1 MKNCSHLKEK
11 RYIELQIESIMI
23 MIVIIRKNRNFHIA
37 ILNHPDI
44 PSENKQ
50 TRYFDMEIST
60 TKNCI
65 KTLRDSGQILE
76 SQKRKKVERI

>member
-1 MKNCSHLKEK
+1 
-11 RYIELQIESIMI
+11 MI
-23 MIVIIRKNRNFHIA
+23 MIVIIMNAGISILQF
-37 ILNHPDI
+37 LNHPDI

-65 KTLRDSGQILE
+65 YTLRDSGQILE
-76 SQKRKKVERI
+76 SQKKKKKSREFKHFSQVQNLLCQQVPV

>member
-1 MKNCSHLKEK
+1 M
-11 RYIELQIESIMI
+11 
-23 MIVIIRKNRNFHIA
+23 IA
-37 ILNHPDI
+37 IIMNAGISILQFLNHPDI

-76 SQKRKKVERI
+76 SQKKKKKSREFKHFSQVQTLLCQQVPV

>member
-1 MKNCSHLKEK
+1 
-11 RYIELQIESIMI
+11 MI
-23 MIVIIRKNRNFHIA
+23 MIVIIMNAGISILQF
-37 ILNHPDI
+37 LNHPDI

-65 KTLRDSGQILE
+65 NTLRDSGQILE
-76 SQKRKKVERI
+76 SQKKKKKSREFKHFSQVQNLLCQQVPV

>member
-1 MKNCSHLKEK
+1 
-11 RYIELQIESIMI
+11 MI

-76 SQKRKKVERI
+76 SQKRKKSRENLSTSLKYKICYVNKYLFR

>member
-1 MKNCSHLKEK
+1 
-11 RYIELQIESIMI
+11 MI
-23 MIVIIRKNRNFHIA
+23 MIVIIMNAGISILQF
-37 ILNHPDI
+37 LNHPDI

-65 KTLRDSGQILE
+65 YTLCGSGLNFWNH
-76 SQKRKKVERI
+76 KKKKKKVERI